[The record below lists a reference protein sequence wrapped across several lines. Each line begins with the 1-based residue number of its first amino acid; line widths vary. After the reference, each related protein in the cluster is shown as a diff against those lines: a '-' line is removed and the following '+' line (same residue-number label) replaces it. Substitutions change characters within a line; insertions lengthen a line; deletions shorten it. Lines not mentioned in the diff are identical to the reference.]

1 MEKLTLPL
9 ARWANKKDFQH
20 TSGCQGLHTGCQPI
34 VSLYI
39 IYACV
44 VSHINRFCIKH
55 PNCLLSG
62 TCLTEELSTV
72 ELCVNSSTLNNS
84 SQVYINR
91 SRKIIG
97 WEGRK
102 SFGEFSIINYYTL
115 HNILLYKSNKTIWMF
130 YTKSVD
136 VGDNASIYN
145 VEGNN
150 RLSPGMQPLTT
161 RSVLKIL
168 FISSPCQRQC
178 ELFHHLRFK
187 KIGQSETRIACG
199 NHVC

>member
-1 MEKLTLPL
+1 
-9 ARWANKKDFQH
+9 
-20 TSGCQGLHTGCQPI
+20 
-34 VSLYI
+34 
-39 IYACV
+39 
-44 VSHINRFCIKH
+44 
-55 PNCLLSG
+55 
-62 TCLTEELSTV
+62 LSTV

-178 ELFHHLRFK
+178 ELFHHLASVVCRSLTFH
-187 KIGQSETRIACG
+187 IVIFSSETPYPNELKLGRKHLWKVLYKECSFRSDPLTNMVATG
-199 NHVC
+199 NSCFWLADF